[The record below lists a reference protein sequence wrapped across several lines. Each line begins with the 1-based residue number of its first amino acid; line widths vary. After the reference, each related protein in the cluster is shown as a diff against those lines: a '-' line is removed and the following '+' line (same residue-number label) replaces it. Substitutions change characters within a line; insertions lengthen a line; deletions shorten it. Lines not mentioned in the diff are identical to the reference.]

1 MIVREHRRY
10 MNTLDTLGE
19 RVATADGQRASGTD
33 LRSIV
38 GPKTQI
44 DTPERA

>member
-1 MIVREHRRY
+1 

-33 LRSIV
+33 LTIDRS
-38 GPKTQI
+38 PKTQI